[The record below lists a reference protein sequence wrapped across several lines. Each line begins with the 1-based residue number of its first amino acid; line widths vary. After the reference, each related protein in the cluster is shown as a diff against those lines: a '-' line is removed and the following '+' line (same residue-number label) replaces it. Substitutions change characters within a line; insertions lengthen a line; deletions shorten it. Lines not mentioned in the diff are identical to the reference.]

1 MFCKTCGK
9 MLNEG
14 SSFCEGC
21 GARVEGEAP
30 QPQSQ
35 PYYYAPTKS
44 LGLGILL
51 TFLINGAG
59 QMYAGKWLRGIAVFA
74 INCIIGIA
82 MFVVTWNHIYTDAY
96 GNFTYDFSG
105 IMGSLMVMSVLA
117 FAVFILSMY
126 DTYTLINKYNEHVR
140 RNGNPPW

>member
-9 MLNEG
+9 MLSEG
-14 SSFCEGC
+14 ASFCEGC
-21 GARVEGEAP
+21 GARVEGEPTP
-30 QPQSQ
+30 QQNQ

-44 LGLGILL
+44 VGLGIIL
-51 TFLINGAG
+51 TILINGTG

-74 INCIIGIA
+74 INCAIG
-82 MFVVTWNHIYTDAY
+82 VTMMLVLLDHIYYDYY
-96 GNFTYDFSG
+96 GNLTYDFSSVMG
-105 IMGSLMVMSVLA
+105 IATATSIVALILFFWSL
-117 FAVFILSMY
+117 Y